1 MECPESARRYKEQR
15 MSLAPFST
23 LQLGRG
29 CGDTKLN
36 YIINS
41 NICVSCRRATFRLI
55 HRMKGTKKVQTMAH
69 IHTMILFDL
78 CATTVQI

>member
-15 MSLAPFST
+15 ISLAPFST
-23 LQLGRG
+23 LQLERG

-41 NICVSCRRATFRLI
+41 NMCFMSKSNFPSDSSHERYK
-55 HRMKGTKKVQTMAH
+55 KGSNNGTHPYNDFV
-69 IHTMILFDL
+69 
-78 CATTVQI
+78 